1 MLLVDK
7 DIQVFCNNG
16 NLNKIKL
23 EDLTPK
29 DQTAIFKSHQ
39 DCITNIG
46 YDLRA
51 FEFYT
56 HEDHSMNYDLLPGE
70 SVIVVSKETVHFDE
84 YTSGSVQIKNS
95 RLRMGLSVEAPMYQ
109 PGHTTPIYFR
119 LTNISGDIVKLKAN
133 EQYATLFFYQLH
145 QSPVKPYDGA
155 FQKEFSFKGLA
166 DYTSQYKEQIKKLNK
181 KEEDIRTTEKGIYGN
196 VITILSIFIA
206 IFSLINVN
214 IELVA
219 TASEPLMILMFNLSI
234 IGAISLFSLFVHNL
248 MFKEE
253 RKWSWLWL
261 VPIACLIC
269 IGIIIYLLSL

>member
-7 DIQVFCNNG
+7 DIKVFCDNG
-16 NLNKIKL
+16 NIDNIKL

-29 DQTAIFKSHQ
+29 DQTSIFGSHE

-56 HEDHSMNYDLLPGE
+56 QEDHSKEYELLPGE
-70 SVIVVSKETVHFDE
+70 SVFVVSRETVHFDE
-84 YTSGSVQIKNS
+84 NTSGTVQIKNS
-95 RLRMGLSVEAPMYQ
+95 RLRMGLTVEAPMYQ

-119 LTNISGDIVKLKAN
+119 LTNISGGIVKLKAN
-133 EQYATLFFYQLH
+133 EQYATLIFYQLH
-145 QSPVKPYDGA
+145 QAPEKPYDGA
-155 FQKEFSFKGLA
+155 FQKEFGFKGLA
-166 DYTSQYKEQIKKLNK
+166 DYTSQYREQIKKLNK
-181 KEEDIRTTEKGIYGN
+181 KEEDIRNTEKGIYGN

-219 TASEPLMILMFNLSI
+219 TASEPLMFLMFNLSI
-234 IGAISLFSLFVHNL
+234 VGAISLFSMFIHNL
-248 MFKEE
+248 MFKEDRE
-253 RKWSWLWL
+253 WSWLWL
-261 VPIACLIC
+261 VPIACLVC
-269 IGIIIYLLSL
+269 IGIIIYLMSL